1 MIAVGIDPSISGIDP
16 GELCRGSTVDAPCCI
31 RRAVERGI
39 VTHDDDTIGRQM
51 YIEFQPVGTGC
62 QPTLERGNG
71 VLRAECAPAPVCKD
85 AGTRCPLE
93 ESHD

>member
-1 MIAVGIDPSISGIDP
+1 MIAVGIDPAISGVDP

-51 YIEFQPVGTGC
+51 HVEFQPVGTGC

-71 VLRAECAPAPVCKD
+71 VLRAERAPAPVCKD
-85 AGTRCPLE
+85 AGTRRPRE